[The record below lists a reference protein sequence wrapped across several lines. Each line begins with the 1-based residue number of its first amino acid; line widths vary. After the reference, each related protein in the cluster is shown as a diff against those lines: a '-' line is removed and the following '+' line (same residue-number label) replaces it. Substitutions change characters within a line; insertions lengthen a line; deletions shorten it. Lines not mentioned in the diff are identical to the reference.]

1 MKQVVNTL
9 IRLAVENEK
18 AALEALQLRA
28 SLANDGDREAL
39 LENPDA
45 INLPLE
51 HIKNGQTLVAE
62 RGDTIV
68 GFAVTLPRDDGDCEL
83 DGLFVEPDIWRG
95 GIGRALVDACCTHA
109 KRVGASYLHVVGNP
123 HAEGFYVACG
133 FEQYGLHETR
143 FGTGLLMR
151 KAI

>member
-1 MKQVVNTL
+1 MVGIS

-18 AALEALQLRA
+18 VALEALQLRA
-28 SLANDGDREAL
+28 SLANDGDREVL

-51 HIKNGQTLVAE
+51 QIKNGQTLVAE
-62 RGDTIV
+62 RGGIIV
-68 GFAVTLPRDDGDCEL
+68 GFTVTLPRDDGDAEL

-95 GIGRALVDACCTHA
+95 GIGRALVDACCVHA
-109 KRVGASYLHVVGNP
+109 KGIGALYLNVIGNP

-133 FEQYGLHETR
+133 FEQYGLHETQ

-151 KAI
+151 KGI